1 MKRTNGFTLIELMVV
16 VAIIGILSALAVP
29 AYQDYVTR
37 GKIPEATSA
46 LANDRIQLEQY
57 FQDNRRYS
65 TVAGGTTCG
74 GTRPTSTNFT
84 ISCIATD
91 STYTVTATGA
101 NSMSGFT
108 YTINQSN
115 TKTSTTSWGNS
126 GSCWVTKK
134 DGVC

>member
-1 MKRTNGFTLIELMVV
+1 MKRDKGFTLIELMIV

-46 LANDRIQLEQY
+46 LASDRIQLEQY
-57 FQDNRRYS
+57 FQDNRRYT
-65 TVAGGTTCG
+65 TVLGGTTCG

-84 ISCIATD
+84 ITCTATD
-91 STYTVTATGA
+91 STYTVTATGI

-115 TKTSTTSWGNS
+115 IKTSNTSWGNS